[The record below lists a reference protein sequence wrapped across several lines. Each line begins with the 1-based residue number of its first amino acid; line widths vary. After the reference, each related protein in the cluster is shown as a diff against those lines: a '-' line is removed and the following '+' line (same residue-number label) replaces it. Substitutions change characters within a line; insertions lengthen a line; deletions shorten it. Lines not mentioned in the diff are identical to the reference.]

1 MDGDSKVAANTPRD
15 NKLTL
20 KIFDLTKPRGEGAPA
35 FSVLVRG
42 PIFANRARDL
52 LSYKEETHPDECVIA
67 RVDAKG
73 VRQISRWKS
82 PSTPQ
87 LSPSGELG
95 WTREGLYDTN
105 TGKLLQ
111 KYERKDLGGTAR
123 MQWLDEKRVLELASV
138 TRKTE
143 DGSASAEIAYVLWEA
158 QTGKILLKLP
168 ESRASTFGVSPDGLW
183 IAEGGSDGRLRIRSA
198 QTLDVQAD
206 YKVHNTSVWQVVW
219 HPSKPVVITSSK
231 DYSVKVWDVRDGSML
246 QNYRCWLYPYNID
259 VGPAGDLICVGNNFS
274 SQILRLDLSRLRD

>member
-1 MDGDSKVAANTPRD
+1 
-15 NKLTL
+15 
-20 KIFDLTKPRGEGAPA
+20 
-35 FSVLVRG
+35 
-42 PIFANRARDL
+42 L
-52 LSYKEETHPDECVIA
+52 LSYKEETHPDECEIG

-111 KYERKDLGGTAR
+111 KYERKDLGWTAR

-231 DYSVKVWDVRDGSML
+231 DYSVKVWDVRDGSLL
-246 QNYRCWLYPYNID
+246 QSHRCWLYPSNID
-259 VGPAGDLICVGNNFS
+259 VGPGGDLIYVGNFS